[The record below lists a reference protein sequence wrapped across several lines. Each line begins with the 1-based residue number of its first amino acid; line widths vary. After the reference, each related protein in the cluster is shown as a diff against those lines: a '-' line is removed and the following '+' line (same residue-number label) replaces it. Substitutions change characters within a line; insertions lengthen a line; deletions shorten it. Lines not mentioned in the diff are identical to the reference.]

1 MNSVG
6 KDWQGQIYGLPVLL
20 FFLTMLTPL
29 NRLLYL
35 TITEHIYIYIYT
47 SHTHILLDC
56 GKLLSNDLQC
66 LKMF

>member
-35 TITEHIYIYIYT
+35 TITEHIYIH
-47 SHTHILLDC
+47 HTHILLDC
-56 GKLLSNDLQC
+56 GKLLSNDL
-66 LKMF
+66 